1 MSRAED
7 ILEEVIDVTKS
18 LANAADRDVPER
30 AARLVETLEGQRGKF
45 LYRTLAGVPPAVRCR
60 KAVQAAVAAAESDDA
75 SALAPAVSQLE
86 AKVQEMVDGADAP
99 GIVLT

>member
-7 ILEEVIDVTKS
+7 ILEEVIDITKS

-45 LYRTLAGVPPAVRCR
+45 LYRTLAGVPSAVRCR
-60 KAVQAAVAAAESDDA
+60 KAVQAAVAAAESGDA
-75 SALAPAVSQLE
+75 SALAPAVSKLE
-86 AKVQEMVDGADAP
+86 AEVQGMIDAADAP
-99 GIVLT
+99 GVVLT